1 MHPSLLATA
10 LAALTV
16 VHAAVPVPG
25 TTGALGPAEIV
36 QGNPAGVTYTAI
48 LPNKN
53 TTTIRG
59 YVAGTSASNGTGVVF
74 NINLF
79 GFPSTDLGPFI
90 YHIHDQPVPADG
102 NCTGTKA
109 HLDPY
114 IRGETP
120 PCDNKDPAN
129 CQVGDLSGKHGNITS
144 SPFQT
149 TYLDLYL
156 STVQGPASFFGNRS
170 IVVHSNNATRLT
182 CANFTLVAGNSTIT
196 GGTAPVPTS
205 SQSAY
210 KGGAAT
216 KFVSIGAVLAGLV
229 AFVL

>member
-1 MHPSLLATA
+1 MHSSFIA
-10 LAALTV
+10 AALTGLAV
-16 VHAAVPVPG
+16 VHAALPVPG

-36 QGNPAGVTYTAI
+36 EGNPAGVTYTAI

-53 TTTIRG
+53 TTSIRG
-59 YVAGTSASNGTGVVF
+59 YVAGTSASNGTGVNF
-74 NINLF
+74 NINLY
-79 GFPSTDLGPFI
+79 GFPSADLGPFI

-156 STVQGPASFFGNRS
+156 STVHGPASFFGNRS

-182 CANFTLVAGNSTIT
+182 CANFTLIAGNSTIT
-196 GGTAPVPTS
+196 GGTAPSPKST
-205 SQSAY
+205 AY
-210 KGGAAT
+210 TGGAAT
-216 KFVSIGAVLAGLV
+216 KLVNIGAIIAGLM